1 MVVYQESLTCILFNL
16 QLIKRAE
23 KCIKN
28 PEISIFK
35 TSHYKNILKELNN
48 QN

>member
-1 MVVYQESLTCILFNL
+1 MIAYQESLMCRLFNL

-23 KCIKN
+23 ECIKN

-35 TSHYKNILKELNN
+35 TSYYENILKELN
-48 QN
+48 